1 MSDFYAFTDKVLKYL
16 RRYIIREFNR
26 AEMQIR
32 TDELN
37 IIPKTV
43 ELYDRLYD
51 EAIKAF
57 LRIAKHKY
65 KECDGTDTIE
75 IAWLMGLLKD
85 ANPITGYIFV
95 NDEDRKRQYYTESL
109 LSGGD
114 VSKETKKAMRY
125 LYGSFKEYADIV
137 TNEAAMKA
145 YSDTGTEFVQWNTAA
160 DERVCAECV
169 PRNGMIYPLQFAP
182 RIPAHYNC
190 RCYYTRV
197 R

>member
-1 MSDFYAFTDKVLKYL
+1 MKFYDYTDKVLKYL
-16 RRYIIREFNR
+16 RRYIIHEFNR
-26 AEMQIR
+26 TEMQIR

-43 ELYDRLYD
+43 DLYDRLYD

-57 LRIAKHKY
+57 LKIAKHKY

-114 VSKETKKAMRY
+114 VSRETKKAMRY

-145 YSDTGTEFVQWNTAA
+145 YSDTGTEFVQWNTAE
-160 DERVCAECV
+160 DCRVCEDC
-169 PRNGMIYPLQFAP
+169 REKDGHIYPINHAP
-182 RIPAHYNC
+182 VKPHYGC
-190 RCYYTRV
+190 RCYFTKV
-197 R
+197 N

>member
-1 MSDFYAFTDKVLKYL
+1 
-16 RRYIIREFNR
+16 
-26 AEMQIR
+26 
-32 TDELN
+32 
-37 IIPKTV
+37 
-43 ELYDRLYD
+43 
-51 EAIKAF
+51 
-57 LRIAKHKY
+57 
-65 KECDGTDTIE
+65 
-75 IAWLMGLLKD
+75 MGLLKD

-114 VSKETKKAMRY
+114 VSSETKKAMRY

-145 YSDTGTEFVQWNTAA
+145 YSDTGTEFVKWNTAE
-160 DERVCAECV
+160 DEHVCAECV
-169 PRNGMIYPLQFAP
+169 PRNEMIYPLQFAP